1 MLVLHVLMDVVVR
14 IKVDVELD
22 AGDNLVVAKSEV
34 VKIARNEHAMV
45 VVNVPAVKLVP
56 NEIYKDLVFLEI
68 EITVDRV
75 VVLTYKAID

>member
-1 MLVLHVLMDVVVR
+1 MDVVVR